1 MKKILKFVIIVF
13 ASIIVAAILN
23 ILFFSDFSFDF
34 IKSSWKK
41 NLTEK
46 IDVSTSELYD
56 IKRESDYYYT
66 LSDDSRIII
75 DDLNGTLYSV
85 SSEITSSCEGKMEVF
100 YTSDSSTD
108 FSSQNSMSIDVSKG
122 VHTYDIYFGGI
133 NVYDLRIDPT
143 DSPNCKLNFS
153 DIILSYS
160 DYHLNVFSFLNFD
173 RVLIL
178 TIVVLFVM
186 CNFFY
191 DRNKLYSFIF
201 RKRYFLGLLIFI
213 ISVVFK
219 YSGSSILLMNN
230 YIQPNIDVDNQQEI
244 FGKSRVIRSDEWN
257 VNTPYT
263 LSQLAGNKKFSYFND
278 NFRAQPTDMYVI
290 SLSAPI
296 RDVVAVSKPF
306 SWGYFFLGA
315 ERGFSFWWVG
325 RLIALFLVTIDFGML
340 ITKNNSKLSV
350 ALSFLVTFGSATQW
364 WYSTYLIE
372 FLIFGQLC
380 VVLLDKYL
388 STKRKKCKFLLASF
402 LSISMLGFVSPLY
415 PAWEF
420 PFAFIFGYMG
430 ICLLVKYLKNN
441 KFQKFDYLMLI
452 YIFIFVSIILLRFIL
467 LSKGTIDAMSSTVYP
482 GARFTNGGGG
492 FARLFNFYPSL
503 FYSFANV
510 VNPCEPS
517 GYFCLFPLPIFA
529 AIYCNI
535 KEIRQ
540 KKVDIM
546 LLGLTFWSVFYSC
559 FCIFGFP
566 NFLAKISLLYLSL
579 VGRIVVVVQLLC
591 VYLMIICLSK
601 IEKKFFKHNLD
612 FLTIL
617 LIVIYCI
624 FTIFLTISLN
634 GNYFGI
640 KTYILSFA
648 IMILYVYSFINST
661 NNKNIVFVLISIL
674 ISIMTGMFVNP
685 IIKGL
690 NIVYDKPL
698 SHEVV
703 KLNNL
708 EPGKW
713 LVLGSTSIP
722 NYIAIQGVSVINT
735 VNNYPSLERMSSI
748 DPDNKY
754 EQIYNRYAH
763 ISVNLT
769 EEQTNF
775 VLVQPDFYILNLNFD
790 DVYKLDVKY
799 IVSEA
804 KINYKNLKL
813 IEKYN
818 EDGIYIYS
826 LEVGDEIEK

>member
-1 MKKILKFVIIVF
+1 MKKIKKFVIIIF
-13 ASIIVAAILN
+13 ASIVVAAIFN

-56 IKRESDYYYT
+56 LKSESDYYYT
-66 LSDDSRIII
+66 LSDDSRIVF
-75 DDLNGTLYSV
+75 DNLNGTLYSV
-85 SSEITSSCEGKMEVF
+85 NSEIASSCDGTMEVF
-100 YTSDSSTD
+100 YTTNDSSD
-108 FSSQNSMSIDVSKG
+108 FSSHNSMSVNVSKG

-143 DSPNCKLNFS
+143 DSSNCKLNFS
-153 DIILSYS
+153 DILVSYS
-160 DYHLNVFSFLNFD
+160 DYHFNILSFLNFD
-173 RVLIL
+173 RILIL
-178 TIVVLFVM
+178 TIVVLFVL
-186 CNFFY
+186 CNFLY

-201 RKRYFLGLLIFI
+201 RKRYFIGLLLFI

-219 YSGSSILLMNN
+219 YNGSSILLMNN
-230 YIQPNIDVDNQQEI
+230 YIQPNIKVDNQQEL
-244 FGKSRVIRSDEWN
+244 FGKSRIIRSDEWN

-263 LSQLAGNKKFSYFND
+263 LSQLAGDKKFSYFND
-278 NFRAQPTDMYVI
+278 NFRAEPTDMYVI

-296 RDVVAVSKPF
+296 RDIVAVSKPF

-325 RLIALFLVTIDFGML
+325 RLSALFLVTIDFGML
-340 ITKNNSKLSV
+340 ITKKNSKLSV

-388 STKRKKCKFLLASF
+388 FVKRKKCKFLLASF

-420 PFAFIFGYMG
+420 PLAFVFGYMG
-430 ICLLVKYLKNN
+430 ICLLVNYLRNN
-441 KFQKFDYLMLI
+441 KFQKFDYIMLI
-452 YIFIFVSIILLRFIL
+452 YIFIFVGCILLRFIL

-503 FYSFANV
+503 FYSFTNV

-517 GYFCLFPLPIFA
+517 GYFCLFPLPIFV
-529 AIYCNI
+529 AIYCII

-540 KKVDIM
+540 KKTDVI
-546 LLGLTFWSVFYSC
+546 LLGLTFLSIFYSC

-601 IEKKFFKHNLD
+601 IEKNLFKHDFD
-612 FLTIL
+612 FLIL
-617 LIVIYCI
+617 FLIVIYCI
-624 FTIFLTISLN
+624 FTIFLTIGLN
-634 GNYFGI
+634 DNYFGI

-648 IMILYVYSFINST
+648 ILTLYVYAFINST
-661 NNKNIVFVLISIL
+661 GNKNILFVLISIL
-674 ISIMTGMFVNP
+674 ISVMTGVFVNP

-703 KLNNL
+703 KLNNH

-735 VNNYPSLERMSSI
+735 VNNYPSLERMSLI
-748 DPDNKY
+748 DPDRKY

-763 ISVNLT
+763 ICVNLT
-769 EEQTNF
+769 EEQTSF
-775 VLVQPDFYILNLNFD
+775 VLVQPDFYILNLSID
-790 DVYKLDVKY
+790 DVYKLDIKY
-799 IVSEA
+799 IVSET
-804 KINYKNLKL
+804 KINYKKMNLK
-813 IEKYN
+813 ERYN

-826 LEVGDEIEK
+826 LEVGDMIEK